1 MAPEYRNNNWI
12 QNYFFVDFPVTDSRY
27 VSRDKR
33 LDAAHQL
40 SGILKVQLVTVDPL
54 FIGSGF

>member
-12 QNYFFVDFPVTDSRY
+12 QNYFFVDFPVTAPRY

-33 LDAAHQL
+33 LDTSIVRDTESPISNSRSA
-40 SGILKVQLVTVDPL
+40 VYR
-54 FIGSGF
+54 